1 MSKDLWGVE
10 IDQAELEAKIRKAR
24 AEYLGPLG
32 ELEADVGAYD
42 VGSIFVAGNLSGGL
56 KNHVGIFF
64 ADNFIETCKRHK
76 LSMMRLL
83 EVTNDANS

>member
-1 MSKDLWGVE
+1 VSKDRWGME
-10 IDQAELEAKIRKAR
+10 IDQAKLEVKIKNAR

-42 VGSIFVAGNLSGGL
+42 VGSMFVAGNLSGGF

-64 ADNFIETCKRHK
+64 TDNFIKTCNRHK
-76 LSMMRLL
+76 LRMMRLL
-83 EVTNDANS
+83 QITNDAN